1 MCECSFNIKD
11 SNTQLKL
18 KFPTFHY
25 ANSAKKTILIHTYL
39 CTHVSHRLESGCDM
53 KKNFFL
59 SKKKNDLQKGPIP
72 IYWGKR
78 KNSLEFKIHQVDF
91 S

>member
-53 KKNFFL
+53 KKKFFL
-59 SKKKNDLQKGPIP
+59 SKKKMTCRRVLYLYTGEKG
-72 IYWGKR
+72 KT
-78 KNSLEFKIHQVDF
+78 V
-91 S
+91 